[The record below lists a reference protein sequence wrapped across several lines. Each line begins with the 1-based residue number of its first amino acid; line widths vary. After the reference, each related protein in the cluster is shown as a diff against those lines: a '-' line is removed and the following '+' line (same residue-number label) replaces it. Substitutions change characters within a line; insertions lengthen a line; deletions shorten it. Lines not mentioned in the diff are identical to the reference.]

1 MCQYSFHDRLSV
13 AQYLILSD
21 RITMALWFKTYTIS
35 EIDWIIK
42 DTMMEVLEMEL
53 VEIGE
58 NTVSGRMPIGPK
70 TVQTLK
76 LLHGGASVALA
87 ETIGSVAS
95 FLIIDPEQFY
105 CVGQAIT
112 ANHLRSG
119 TKGYA
124 NAIAKPIRIG
134 RTSHV
139 WDIDITDDEGVLLCV
154 CRLTMAILKK

>member
-1 MCQYSFHDRLSV
+1 
-13 AQYLILSD
+13 
-21 RITMALWFKTYTIS
+21 MAFWFKKYTIS

-105 CVGQAIT
+105 CVGQSIL
-112 ANHLRSG
+112 ANHLSSG

-124 NAIAKPIRIG
+124 NATAKPIRIG
-134 RTSHV
+134 RTTHV
-139 WDIDITDDEGVLLCV
+139 WDIDITDDDGKLLCV
-154 CRLTMAILKK
+154 CRLTMAIIKK